1 MSNWYVRRSRERFW
15 AKGMEQDKINAYM
28 TLYTA
33 LVTVAKAAAP
43 MIPFMTED
51 IYQNLVQKHRQD
63 RSGEHPSVRFPGSQ
77 MKRMIDKQL
86 ESDMDEVL
94 KIVVY
99 GPCMQEIPQ
108 TSRTVSRLARCML
121 RQKTSCPTSM

>member
-33 LVTVAKAAAP
+33 LVTISKAAAP

-51 IYQNLVQKHRQD
+51 IYRNLVCSID
-63 RSGEHPSVRFPGSQ
+63 PSAPESIHLCDFPKVEEEAGLTKNLRPQ
-77 MKRMIDKQL
+77 MKRAFGHRC
-86 ESDMDEVL
+86 S
-94 KIVVY
+94 
-99 GPCMQEIPQ
+99 GPCVP
-108 TSRTVSRLARCML
+108 
-121 RQKTSCPTSM
+121 